1 MMVAGMM
8 ETIVRHVKVAIGTL
22 NPGMHQPRNACPCSV
37 TVARKGAA
45 TTNVGFTQP
54 VVLI

>member
-8 ETIVRHVKVAIGTL
+8 KTIVRHVTVAIGTL
-22 NPGMHQPRNACPCSV
+22 NLGMHQPRNACPCSV

-45 TTNVGFTQP
+45 TNNAGLLDQ
-54 VVLI
+54 